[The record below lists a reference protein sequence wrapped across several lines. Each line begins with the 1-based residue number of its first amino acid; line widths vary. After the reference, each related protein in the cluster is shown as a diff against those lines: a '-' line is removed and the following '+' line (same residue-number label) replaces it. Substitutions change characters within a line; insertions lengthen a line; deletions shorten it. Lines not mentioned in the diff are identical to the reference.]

1 MGCLLEST
9 NDVISA
15 LQEVLAHHSGVAN
28 EYRHAPKQV
37 GHGQPIASS
46 SCVLKW
52 YEIYRPEMPVPDH
65 IRGLARASIENSRL
79 DVDGLGFV
87 VLHRC
92 SPEFYFLIVCTWKR
106 ENELW
111 ETIWYKDG
119 NTMADFAEFP
129 RSESHKPAFCVWE
142 LVPVWHERQS
152 WERFLRGERDL
163 IAAERWLADLY
174 SGTA

>member
-1 MGCLLEST
+1 MEST
-9 NDVISA
+9 KDVISA
-15 LQEVLAHHSGVAN
+15 LEEVLAHHSGVAN
-28 EYRHAPKQV
+28 AYRHAPKQV
-37 GHGQPIASS
+37 SSGQPIAKLR
-46 SCVLKW
+46 CVLKW
-52 YEIYRPEMPVPDH
+52 YEVYRPEMPIPDN
-65 IRGLARASIENSRL
+65 IRGLARAAIENSRL

-92 SPEFYFLIVCTWKR
+92 SPEFYFLIAGTWKR

-119 NTMADFAEFP
+119 NTMEDFAEFP
-129 RSESHKPAFCVWE
+129 RNESHKPTFCVWE
-142 LVPVWHERQS
+142 LVPVWHERLS

-163 IAAERWLADLY
+163 IAAELWLADLY